1 MSGRVCTECQK
12 KIKFKS
18 GKPHIWSKYF
28 FLIELHKVSVSYYV
42 VILWFY
48 KMWYDFCRGLYPLKG
63 FVPNPVEAERRPQDP
78 QSSGL
83 HFIKTLDSSMGT
95 LHSLFK
101 SLVIVSMP
109 HWSWEPLNI
118 IVFSPHIQSNRLNLL
133 PWALN
138 IFDCCVTF

>member
-1 MSGRVCTECQK
+1 MHWIPK

-28 FLIELHKVSVSYYV
+28 FLIELHKVSVSYSV

-48 KMWYDFCRGLYPLKG
+48 KMWYDFCRGLYLLKG

-78 QSSGL
+78 QSFRL
-83 HFIKTLDSSMGT
+83 HLKKTLDSPMGT
-95 LHSLFK
+95 LHSLFQ

-109 HWSWEPLNI
+109 HCSESWEPLNI
-118 IVFSPHIQSNRLNLL
+118 IVLSHIQINRLNLL

-138 IFDCCVTF
+138 IFDCCVTFLNF